1 MSGHVQE
8 WFVALQR
15 GEQATIERMLA
26 AEPALRD
33 ARNASGI
40 SAVMWT
46 CYTRQA
52 GARALL
58 LAAGASLDAFEAVA
72 AGEVAA
78 ARAWLAQDP
87 GLVHAWSADG
97 FTLLHLAAF
106 FSHAE
111 LAGDLLALGADPLAV
126 ARNATVVMPLHS
138 AAAAGA
144 SDIAQLLL
152 ERGADANA
160 RQVQGFTPLMSAAQ
174 QGNDALA
181 GLLLAHG
188 ADAAARCDDGRA
200 AADIADQGAH
210 HALAAR
216 LRGTGG

>member
-1 MSGHVQE
+1 MSESQTD
-8 WFVALQR
+8 WFSALQR
-15 GEQATIERMLA
+15 GDTAAIEQMLA
-26 AEPALRD
+26 ADPSLRD
-33 ARNASGI
+33 ARNPNGI
-40 SAVMWT
+40 SPVMWT

-52 GARALL
+52 GARAVL
-58 LAAGASLDAFEAVA
+58 LAAGATLDAFEAVA
-72 AGEVAA
+72 AGEEAA
-78 ARAWLAQDP
+78 ARARLDADP

-106 FSHAE
+106 FAHAG
-111 LAGDLLALGADPLAV
+111 LARHLLELGADPHAV
-126 ARNATVVMPLHS
+126 ARNATRVTPLHS

-144 SDIAQLLL
+144 TEIARLLL

-160 RQVQGFTPLMSAAQ
+160 RQVQDFTPLMSAAQ

-181 GLLLAHG
+181 GLLLANG
-188 ADAAARCDDGRA
+188 ADPAVRCEDGRS

-216 LRGTGG
+216 LRGAAG